1 MLQKTKVH
9 EQIMQVSGNNVKTF
23 LATLS
28 NFKYVIKISQ
38 RKQQQPKQFIHIITK
53 LILQQKIKLNEILS
67 DKKLENKQTAV
78 YLYINQSVPD
88 QTSSYNRDNCQCLY
102 DSHITAVLVV
112 FSGLFHF
119 YWIQGKLVPNPSSIA
134 SI

>member
-9 EQIMQVSGNNVKTF
+9 QQIMQVSGNNVKTF

-28 NFKYVIKISQ
+28 NFKYGIKIFQ
-38 RKQQQPKQFIHIITK
+38 RKQQQPKQFIHIITQ

-88 QTSSYNRDNCQCLY
+88 QTSYNRNNCQCLY
-102 DSHITAVLVV
+102 DSHIMAVLVV